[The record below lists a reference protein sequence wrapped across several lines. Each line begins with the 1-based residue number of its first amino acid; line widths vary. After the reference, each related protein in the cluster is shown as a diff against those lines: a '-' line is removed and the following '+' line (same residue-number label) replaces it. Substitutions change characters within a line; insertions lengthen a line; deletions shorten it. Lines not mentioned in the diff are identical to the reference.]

1 MDKVHHDDGRN
12 VYLEGKLALSKFFE
26 SAPMMMGIVDVEGD
40 DIRHIAD
47 NEASEKFFK
56 NSLEGKLSSELG
68 IPQAVRSNWLKHYH
82 KAEETREPVHFEY
95 NHGDHTVLNVSVSFI
110 EKNDQG
116 FSRFSYIARD
126 VSEEKAAQKSLLKSK
141 ELDAERESAFLRT
154 VLNHVPIAVWI
165 TEAPTGKVIIDNPIA
180 KRFMTDP
187 AKPLKSIEDYSTFP
201 VFHKD
206 GTPFQSHEYPGAKAL
221 RGEIVH
227 NEEINFKRP
236 DGTDAYAVF
245 SSSPVYDKNGNITS
259 AVTIG
264 IDVSEQVKRREQ
276 LKESESRF
284 RIIANALP
292 LIVWTAT
299 PEFEINWYNEWWYDY
314 LRMPKGTTW
323 DDPVRNPMHPD
334 DREITIT
341 ALKEAVVRGDKFEM
355 EQRFKCGKDGEY
367 RWHLVRGVAVKDE
380 LGNIIKWVGA
390 NVDIHDQK
398 VLLEKL
404 KEEQDLREKFVATL
418 SHDLRTP
425 LTSAKLT
432 AQLIRRSN
440 ATDEKITKS
449 TDRITNNID
458 RADSMIQ
465 DLLDASRLS
474 AGEELAVNKGNCDL
488 THIVH
493 EALDDLRN
501 VHGRNIKFVEMTKSI
516 CGHWDCNGIRRI
528 IENLCNNAVKY
539 GDQTLPITVKVE
551 PSKNSRICLSV
562 HNFGNPIP
570 PEELE
575 YLFQPYKRAS
585 TARNKKGWGI
595 GLMLVK
601 GVVQSNGGEIEVRS
615 SEEEGTTF
623 LVYLPL
629 TTE

>member
-1 MDKVHHDDGRN
+1 MDKVHQNDGRN
-12 VYLEGKLALSKFFE
+12 IYLEGKLALSKFFE

-56 NSLEGKLSSELG
+56 HSLEGKLSSELG
-68 IPQAVRSNWLKHYH
+68 IPKEIRSNWLQHYLR
-82 KAEETREPVHFEY
+82 AEKTREPVHFEY
-95 NHGDHTVLNVSVSFI
+95 RHRDNTILNVSVSFI
-110 EKNDQG
+110 EKNAQG
-116 FSRFSYIARD
+116 FSRFSYIAQDITEARANQ
-126 VSEEKAAQKSLLKSK
+126 EAQIFSK
-141 ELDAERESAFLRT
+141 ERSFLLAVLDQI
-154 VLNHVPIAVWI
+154 PIAVWI
-165 TEAPTGKVIIDNPIA
+165 SDAPSGEVVIDNPA
-180 KRFMTDP
+180 ARKFRGSNEQFSS
-187 AKPLKSIEDYSTFP
+187 KEDYLNYKML
-201 VFHKD
+201 HKD
-206 GTPFQSHEYPGAKAL
+206 GTEYKADEYPGSRAL
-221 RGEIVH
+221 NGEMIT
-227 NEEINFKRP
+227 NEEINIKRP
-236 DGTDAYAVF
+236 DGNNAYAIF
-245 SSSPVYDKNGNITS
+245 SAAPIKDENGKIIS
-259 AVTIG
+259 AITIG
-264 IDVSEQVKRREQ
+264 MDVTEQVKRREQ

-299 PEFEINWYNEWWYDY
+299 PEFEINWYNEWWYSY
-314 LRMPKGTTW
+314 LNMPMGTTW
-323 DDPVRNPMHPD
+323 DDPEKMPMHPED
-334 DREITIT
+334 VEKTKF
-341 ALKEAVVRGDKFEM
+341 ALVEAVKRGDKFVM
-355 EQRFKCGKDGEY
+355 EQRFLCGKSGEY

-440 ATDEKITKS
+440 ITDEKLTKS

-488 THIVH
+488 TNIVH
-493 EALDDLRN
+493 ETLDDLRN
-501 VHGRNIKFVEMTKSI
+501 VHGRNIKFVEVTKSI

-539 GDQTLPITVKVE
+539 GDQTMPITVKVE
-551 PSKNSRICLSV
+551 PSKNSTICLSV

-570 PEELE
+570 EDEQKF
-575 YLFQPYKRAS
+575 LFQPYKRAS
-585 TARNKKGWGI
+585 TAVDKKGWGI

-601 GVVQSNGGEIEVRS
+601 GVVQSNGGEIEVKS
-615 SEEEGTTF
+615 NQKDGTTF
-623 LVYLPL
+623 LVYLPI
-629 TTE
+629 TPE